1 MGSSQSVDLT
11 FSPSSTNSAV
21 TAANASNISNISS
34 AFTTVLPDGV
44 YSVTLRYQDAVGN
57 TSATASASSITVDT
71 TAPIITLLGDSTT
84 SITVGEAYTEAGAT
98 ATDAVSGN
106 LTSSIVITGTVDTAV
121 VGTYTISYNV
131 SDTATNAA
139 ATVTRTVNVIAA
151 VADDTNDNPDEDE
164 LIDDGGE
171 SVTTV
176 TTNGKMVMI
185 KVDGVT
191 VDQAQVGNKRLGTK
205 YYRLVT
211 KSIYQGYDSV
221 IVLTTTKRHAKLTVF
236 RLTSAHELKKKFD
249 KTFAITQRKRLRL
262 KVKTATKKI
271 SVTVGVNDQQVKQ
284 LYRLTRKGRL
294 KAV

>member
-1 MGSSQSVDLT
+1 
-11 FSPSSTNSAV
+11 
-21 TAANASNISNISS
+21 
-34 AFTTVLPDGV
+34 
-44 YSVTLRYQDAVGN
+44 
-57 TSATASASSITVDT
+57 
-71 TAPIITLLGDSTT
+71 
-84 SITVGEAYTEAGAT
+84 
-98 ATDAVSGN
+98 
-106 LTSSIVITGTVDTAV
+106 
-121 VGTYTISYNV
+121 
-131 SDTATNAA
+131 
-139 ATVTRTVNVIAA
+139 VIAA